1 MQIESVIAALLIGSI
16 GLPEWIIIILVALL
30 IFGGKRLGDIG
41 RGLGEGIRNFRSA
54 VNPKDEKVGETEKS
68 SKAST

>member
-1 MQIESVIAALLIGSI
+1 MQIEERMVNLVLPNL
-16 GLPEWIIIILVALL
+16 GLPELVVIGLVALL

-54 VNPKDEKVGETEKS
+54 VGAKDEKSGESEKS